1 MGKLQEMLELAYKQQ
16 KTEDNINK
24 AYNNDKRRQLA
35 CSAINKDKEVAD
47 RFPVMTIVMLKS
59 DKKQHKIA

>member
-47 RFPVMTIVMLKS
+47 IFPVMTIVMLKS